1 MHQGIHLGLAESG
14 RLVRLPMNMHT
25 MVCRVIRLQSKLLEQ
40 LGRDPTADEIAIA
53 SGLGVE
59 KVMVGGGWVCVG
71 CFEVGCV

>member
-40 LGRDPTADEIAIA
+40 LGREPTAEEIAIA
-53 SGLGVE
+53 SGLGVD
-59 KVMVGGGWVCVG
+59 KVMGVGLL
-71 CFEVGCV
+71 